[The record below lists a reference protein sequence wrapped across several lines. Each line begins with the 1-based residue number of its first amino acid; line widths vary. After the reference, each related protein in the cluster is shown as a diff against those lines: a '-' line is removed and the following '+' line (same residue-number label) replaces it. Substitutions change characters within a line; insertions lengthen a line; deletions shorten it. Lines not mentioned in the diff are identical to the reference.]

1 MRRVIMR
8 FDNDLRF
15 VNKVM
20 IITISVSLI
29 LQIINLVFLQN
40 EMINIFMLGFV
51 ANHLVLSFSI
61 FMYKHK
67 KIKELQKEL
76 FDDLMLEIKKKK

>member
-1 MRRVIMR
+1 MR

-15 VNKVM
+15 VNTVM
-20 IITISVSLI
+20 LITISVSLI
-29 LQIINLVFLQN
+29 IQIINLVFLQN

-51 ANHLVLSFSI
+51 ANHLVLTFSI
-61 FMYKHK
+61 FMYNHK